1 MNAECWKPA
10 HRIWWSS
17 CGGPTTTHRHQKN
30 TSRIDDEDED
40 GAKSGMVRS
49 FQVHGIAIWLGR
61 YGNDRFAQQLG
72 RNQ

>member
-1 MNAECWKPA
+1 MHHKD
-10 HRIWWSS
+10 
-17 CGGPTTTHRHQKN
+17 

-72 RNQ
+72 RNQWLLQAAMMRAVRPCFGI